1 MASFDLVLNLN
12 PIILSMELSP
22 ETIKTLLDQGIAL
35 IYRIVPSLLYAL
47 LFYVIGRFIVNKLV
61 SGFSKVLNR
70 RESNPSLNT
79 FLVGLVKALLYVSL
93 FIGIATILGV
103 PISSFLAILGAA
115 GLAIGLALQGSLSN
129 FAGGVLILL
138 FKPFKVGDVIEG
150 QGQTGTVTK
159 IDILYTHLNTFD
171 NKEVVIPNG
180 NLANSEVVNFSSQPT
195 RRVDIKVGVAYHTDL
210 NKARE
215 VILDI
220 LKKDERVHAEPTPV
234 VFLNNFGDSS
244 LDLVVRAWT
253 NSENLWPVYFES
265 MEKIKSSFDSHDI
278 EIPFPQRVVFTKNE

>member
-1 MASFDLVLNLN
+1 
-12 PIILSMELSP
+12 MELSP
-22 ETIKTLLDQGIAL
+22 ETIESLLDQGIAL
-35 IYRIVPSLLYAL
+35 IYRIVPSLIYAL
-47 LFYVIGRFIVNKLV
+47 LFYIVGRFIVNKLV
-61 SGFSKVLNR
+61 KGFKKVLNA
-70 RESNPSLNT
+70 REANPSLNT

-103 PISSFLAILGAA
+103 PMSSFLAILGAA

-150 QGQTGTVTK
+150 QGNTGTVTK

-180 NLANSEVVNFSSQPT
+180 NLANSEVVNYSSQPT
-195 RRVDIKVGVAYHTDL
+195 RRIDIKVGVAYSTDL
-210 NKARE
+210 QKARE

-220 LKKDERVHAEPTPV
+220 LKKDERVHAEPEPV
-234 VFLNNFGDSS
+234 VFLQNFGDSS
-244 LDLVVRAWT
+244 LDLVVRAWSDT
-253 NSENLWPVYFES
+253 GNLWPVYFDS
-265 MEKIKSSFDSHDI
+265 MEKIKSAFDSNEI
-278 EIPFPQRVVFTKNE
+278 EIPFPQRVVYAKND